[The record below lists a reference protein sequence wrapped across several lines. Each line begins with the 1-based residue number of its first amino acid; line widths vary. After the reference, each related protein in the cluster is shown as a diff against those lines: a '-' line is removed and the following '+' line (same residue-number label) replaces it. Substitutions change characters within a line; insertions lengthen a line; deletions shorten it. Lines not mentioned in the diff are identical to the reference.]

1 MSFSNPEHRN
11 KALNRIREKVAAGL
25 YIPGNRFV
33 VPTKGDPLVLQI
45 FRTMRSRNM
54 SITEMSKR
62 SGVAETTIR
71 RWLAGRSPQFRN
83 VQAVAN
89 TLGYEF
95 TLVKSNR

>member
-62 SGVAETTIR
+62 SE
-71 RWLAGRSPQFRN
+71 WPRSPSP
-83 VQAVAN
+83 N
-89 TLGYEF
+89 TEPPPPPLGWP
-95 TLVKSNR
+95 RA